1 MTSKLRPA
9 VEVWDD
15 LTKALSFLYRK
26 KDETAEEAAT
36 AIIQADREAVRA
48 YWYRQGKD
56 DGWQMCKENEID
68 RLREELA
75 EAYIKLSGKST
86 HTSDCATSN
95 APAMDPGPCNCDAPE
110 NSHDQ

>member
-9 VEVWDD
+9 VEVWRQAHQ
-15 LTKALSFLYRK
+15 ALYWLPK
-26 KDETAEEAAT
+26 GTVGEQGAA
-36 AIIQADREAVRA
+36 AVIEADREAVRA

-56 DGWQMCKENEID
+56 DGWQMCRENEID

-75 EAYIKLSGKST
+75 EAYIKLSGKSI

-95 APAMDPGPCNCDAPE
+95 APAMEPGPCNCDAPGD
-110 NSHDQ
+110 SHD

>member
-1 MTSKLRPA
+1 MTSELRPA
-9 VEVWDD
+9 ALVAHEVCEEMEEYGP
-15 LTKALSFLYRK
+15 TF
-26 KDETAEEAAT
+26 AERV
-36 AIIQADREAVRA
+36 IKADREAVAA

-56 DGWQMCKENEID
+56 DGWQMARKLVD

-110 NSHDQ
+110 NSHD